1 MLAIDDLSVNYGR
14 LPAVRGVSLN
24 VEEGEIVFLAGPNGA
39 GKSTTLLAIARVLSP
54 SSGSIRFEERDLAG
68 FVTEDVVRLG
78 ISLVPEGRRIF
89 DRLTVEENLVL
100 GTFLRKGNGDSRSEL
115 RNVIELF
122 PFLNER
128 LSSPAG
134 KLSGGEQQQLAIA
147 RALLTRPRLLLVD
160 EPSLGLAPKLVE
172 LVYQTLLSLRDRGL
186 TLLIVEQSLER
197 VLEVADRIYVMREG
211 IVQMSG
217 RTEELRDGGQLE
229 EAYFGF
235 DRG

>member
-1 MLAIDDLSVNYGR
+1 M
-14 LPAVRGVSLN
+14 
-24 VEEGEIVFLAGPNGA
+24 
-39 GKSTTLLAIARVLSP
+39 
-54 SSGSIRFEERDLAG
+54 
-68 FVTEDVVRLG
+68 RLG

-134 KLSGGEQQQLAIA
+134 KLSGGEQQLLAIA

-217 RTEELRDGGQLE
+217 P
-229 EAYFGF
+229 
-235 DRG
+235 DRGIAGRRSIGRSIFRV